1 MILKKLIP
9 FFCLGLLIVF
19 CPIYQTGLEE
29 KRMAIL
35 KDSGMGYIIPS
46 EFSAPASLEF
56 KGIISDFLYLKMS
69 TYLGGKIIK
78 REMMDMS
85 HADFFYDAADII
97 TTLDPFFWDAY
108 LMSSMVLSWD
118 FQRLD
123 LANKLLKKAMEN
135 RTWDYKPP
143 YYLGFNYHY
152 FLKDNANAS
161 RYLMEAAERGGGPSF
176 ILPLATRLSVYQSQ
190 LAPAILLLEEQLKT
204 TRDPFMIKHLH
215 TRLKAIII
223 LDKLEKKVKEY
234 KDRHGS
240 LPEKLSDLKSDQLIE
255 DLPEDPYGGEFYILP
270 NGRVFTTSKLRF
282 FNPDK

>member
-9 FFCLGLLIVF
+9 FLCLGLLIVF
-19 CPIYQTGLEE
+19 CPIYQTSLEE

-78 REMMDMS
+78 KEMMNMS

-118 FQRLD
+118 FRRLD
-123 LANKLLKKAMEN
+123 LANNLLKKGMEN

-143 YYLGFNYHY
+143 YYLGFNYYY

-161 RYLMEAAERGGGPSF
+161 RYLMEAAKRGGGPSF
-176 ILPLATRLSVYQSQ
+176 ILPLATRLSVYQNQ
-190 LAPAILLLEEQLKT
+190 LAPAILLLQEQLKT
-204 TRDPFMIKHLH
+204 TRDTFMIKHLQ
-215 TRLKAIII
+215 TRLKVVVI

-234 KDRHGS
+234 KDRRGS
-240 LPEKLSDLKSDQLIE
+240 FPKKLSDLKSEKLIE
-255 DLPEDPYGGEFYILP
+255 NLPEDPYGGEFYILP

-282 FNPDK
+282 TNSDK